1 MIPYFQLCQREK
13 RGIEPCQVELNK
25 LIICLIKQQGFRY
38 EKFTI
43 QPLLMWGRVGRG
55 RDGVGQ
61 GGMGLKS
68 RHIPVP
74 PLQRGGE
81 NPRRAKRGRM
91 GQAKQGKIV
100 IPKQKVSIYLPF
112 KISCVGSH
120 LLRMSLNPHVKGVL
134 ELCS

>member
-25 LIICLIKQQGFRY
+25 LIICLIKSQGFRY

-55 RDGVGQ
+55 RNGVGQ
-61 GGMGLKS
+61 GGVGLKS
-68 RHIPVP
+68 CPIPAP
-74 PLQRGGE
+74 PPQRGGE
-81 NPRRAKRGRM
+81 NPRGAKREGV
-91 GQAKQGKIV
+91 GQAERGKIV
-100 IPKQKVSIYLPF
+100 IPKQKVLIYLPF
-112 KISCVGSH
+112 KISCVRSH

-134 ELCS
+134 ELRG